1 MAKIGITVSADKK
14 SISKVNHTVND
25 ALKNEYNEYLRKIK
39 TISLLKLITSLLGII
54 QLSSAICFFTDI
66 FLDFIPKLL
75 PTYITI
81 VITVFALS
89 GILVVLLD
97 VVRQKSTD
105 IDQLLYLTKGKNITY
120 EDFAVYRISPFAD
133 KFKLYFMY
141 YLAYTKPHI
150 LSVDVYVLQDSKNAV
165 LNIVYVD
172 GSTITSF
179 TTKLIDILTDC
190 NYINEPEL
198 HYDSDFKLFLP
209 HNQLREYYR
218 VNTEDFKALV
228 DSFKLS

>member
-39 TISLLKLITSLLGII
+39 IISLLKLITSLLGII

-66 FLDFIPKLL
+66 FLDFIPKSL

>member
-25 ALKNEYNEYLRKIK
+25 ALKNEYNEYLHKIK

-66 FLDFIPKLL
+66 FLDFIPKSL

-97 VVRQKSTD
+97 VVKQKSTD
-105 IDQLLYLTKGKNITY
+105 IDKLLYLTKGKNITY

-179 TTKLIDILTDC
+179 TMNLIDILTDC

>member
-54 QLSSAICFFTDI
+54 QLSSAICFFTNI
-66 FLDFIPKLL
+66 FLDFIPKSL

>member
-25 ALKNEYNEYLRKIK
+25 ALKNEYNEYLHKIK

-66 FLDFIPKLL
+66 FLDFIPKSL

-97 VVRQKSTD
+97 VVKQKSTD

-120 EDFAVYRISPFAD
+120 EDFAVYRISPFSD

-179 TTKLIDILTDC
+179 TMNLIDILTDC